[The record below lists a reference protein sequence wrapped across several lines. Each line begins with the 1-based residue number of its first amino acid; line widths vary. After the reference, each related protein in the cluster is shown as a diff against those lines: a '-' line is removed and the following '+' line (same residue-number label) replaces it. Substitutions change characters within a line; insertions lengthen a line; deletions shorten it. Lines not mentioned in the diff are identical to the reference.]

1 MSDDGSKGIL
11 NNGYEMEHK
20 ELQILGPDEFKGLPL
35 EDDKQPDSEKS
46 YLENNPKLAR
56 IVKISI
62 YVLLH
67 LVVVGYFSYA
77 TYHYHDITNYECV
90 WSGSTNPLCGIN
102 FCSGYGMLL
111 LLLGFIYLGLFY
123 YYVFKPMVGLKL
135 HKSFLKPMSK
145 KWHAFSR
152 TRVMSL
158 VSIAI
163 LLVLLAIFV
172 YFETRNEPQKLVSLV
187 APVCFILCGYVF
199 STKRSAIKW
208 RIVITGIT
216 CQFLLGIFCIRWEV
230 GRKIFECLGNKVAT
244 FLGYATDGALFVF
257 GEYLVGADVFAFAI
271 LPVIFFFSFFISIL
285 YYLGAMQWVVIK
297 LGWILQQILGTTVC
311 ESVTAAANIFL
322 GMSESPLLIRPYI
335 NKLTKSEIHS
345 IMVSGFA
352 TVSGTVLAAYL
363 SFGASA
369 AHLITSSVMAAPATL
384 AISKLYMP
392 ETEESQ
398 TTAKSIE
405 LEKSE
410 DSSLLD
416 AASSGASN
424 AVPIVLGIIANIVA
438 FVAFIAFLNG
448 VVSWFGY
455 LVGLEDIDFE
465 WIFSKLFIPLVW
477 AMGVPTKDCDIIA
490 KVVATKT
497 IINEFVAYERLG
509 QYILDK
515 QITARSAGIA
525 TFAICGFA
533 NPSSLGILIGSL
545 SAMAP
550 HRRATITQVAFR
562 AFIVGSIVCFVSASF
577 AGILLQED
585 EEQATYARIFEKL
598 GRRNNSLLLA
608 GSFKA
613 R

>member
-1 MSDDGSKGIL
+1 MTTDTAKGAI
-11 NNGYEMEHK
+11 NNGYELDHRELDMPNAAAFK
-20 ELQILGPDEFKGLPL
+20 EMPQHGLELPQRGEEGKGFFY
-35 EDDKQPDSEKS
+35 K
-46 YLENNPKLAR
+46 NPKIAR
-56 IVKISI
+56 IVKISVYI
-62 YVLLH
+62 LLH
-67 LVVVGYFSYA
+67 LLVVGYFSYA
-77 TYHYHDITNYECV
+77 TYHYNDITNYECS
-90 WSGSTNPLCGIN
+90 WNSSGNPLCGIN
-102 FCSGYGMLL
+102 WCSGYGMLL
-111 LLLGFIYLGLFY
+111 LVLGFIYIGMFY
-123 YYVFKPMVGLKL
+123 YYIFKPRVGLWL
-135 HKSFLKPMSK
+135 HREYLKPAAR
-145 KWHAFSR
+145 KWHNFSR
-152 TRVMSL
+152 TRAVSL
-158 VSIAI
+158 ACIAL
-163 LLVLLAIFV
+163 LLVFLAIFL
-172 YFETRNEPQKLVSLV
+172 YFETKDEPQKLVSLV
-187 APVCFILCGYVF
+187 APCFFILCGYCF

-230 GRKIFECLGNKVAT
+230 GRNIFDCLGQKVAT
-244 FLGYATDGALFVF
+244 FLDYAKDGAQFVF
-257 GEYLVGADVFAFAI
+257 GDFLIKAEVFAFAI

-285 YYLGAMQWVVIK
+285 YYMGAMQWVVIK

-398 TTAKSIE
+398 TTSESIE
-405 LEKSE
+405 LEKSQ

-438 FVAFIAFLNG
+438 FVAFVAFLNG
-448 VVSWFGY
+448 IVNWLGY
-455 LVGLEDIDFE
+455 LVGVDDIDFE

-477 AMGVPTKDCDIIA
+477 AMGVPSQDCNLVA

-509 QYILDK
+509 AYI
-515 QITARSAGIA
+515 QAGEITARSGGIA

-550 HRRATITQVAFR
+550 NRRSTITSVAFR
-562 AFIVGSIVCFVSASF
+562 AFVVGSIVCFVSASF

-585 EEQATYARIFEKL
+585 DERANYDKIIQKL
-598 GRRNNSLLLA
+598 GRRNA
-608 GSFKA
+608 THG
-613 R
+613 

>member
-1 MSDDGSKGIL
+1 MTTDTAKGAI
-11 NNGYEMEHK
+11 NNGYELDHRELDMASVEPFKEIPQDGLEQNLRPKME
-20 ELQILGPDEFKGLPL
+20 DEKGFFN
-35 EDDKQPDSEKS
+35 K
-46 YLENNPKLAR
+46 NPKIAR
-56 IVKISI
+56 IVRISLYI
-62 YVLLH
+62 LLH

-77 TYHYHDITNYECV
+77 TYHYNDLKNYDCY
-90 WSGSTNPLCGIN
+90 WGYNPLCGIN

-123 YYVFKPMVGLKL
+123 YYIFKPRVGLWL
-135 HKSFLKPMSK
+135 HREYLKPAAQ
-145 KWHAFSR
+145 KWHTFSR
-152 TRVMSL
+152 TRAVSL
-158 VSIAI
+158 VCIA
-163 LLVLLAIFV
+163 LLLLCLAIFL
-172 YFETRNEPQKLVSLV
+172 YFETKDEPQKLVSLV
-187 APVCFILCGYVF
+187 APCFFILCGYCF

-230 GRKIFECLGNKVAT
+230 GRNIFDCLGQKVAT
-244 FLGYATDGALFVF
+244 FLDYAKDGAQFVF
-257 GEYLVGADVFAFAI
+257 GDFLIQAEVFAFAI

-285 YYLGAMQWVVIK
+285 YYMGAMQWVVIK

-398 TTAKSIE
+398 TTSESIE
-405 LEKSE
+405 LEKSQ

-438 FVAFIAFLNG
+438 FVAFVAFLNG
-448 VVSWFGY
+448 IVNWLGY
-455 LVGLEDIDFE
+455 LVGVDDIDFE

-477 AMGVPTKDCDIIA
+477 AMGVPSQDCNLVA

-509 QYILDK
+509 AYI
-515 QITARSAGIA
+515 QSGEITARSAGIA

-550 HRRATITQVAFR
+550 HRRSTITSVAFR
-562 AFIVGSIVCFVSASF
+562 AFVVGSIVCFVSASF

-585 EEQATYARIFEKL
+585 DERTNYNKIIQKL
-598 GRRNNSLLLA
+598 GRNSTHV
-608 GSFKA
+608 
-613 R
+613 

>member
-1 MSDDGSKGIL
+1 MTTDTAKGVI
-11 NNGYEMEHK
+11 NNGYELDHRELEIPNSEPFK
-20 ELQILGPDEFKGLPL
+20 EIPHEDRNLPQQGEDGKGFF
-35 EDDKQPDSEKS
+35 
-46 YLENNPKLAR
+46 YNNPKMGR
-56 IVKISI
+56 IVKISF

-67 LVVVGYFSYA
+67 VVVVGYFSYA
-77 TYHYHDITNYECV
+77 TYHYNDITNYECN
-90 WSGSTNPLCGIN
+90 WSSDNPLCGIN

-111 LLLGFIYLGLFY
+111 LLLVFVYFGLFY
-123 YYVFKPMVGLKL
+123 YFIFKPKVGIWL
-135 HKSFLKPMSK
+135 HREYLKPAAQ
-145 KWHAFSR
+145 KWHNFSR
-152 TRVMSL
+152 TRAVSL
-158 VSIAI
+158 ASIAL
-163 LLVLLAIFV
+163 LLVFLAIFL
-172 YFETRNEPQKLVSLV
+172 YFETKDEPQKLVSMV
-187 APVCFILCGYVF
+187 APCFFILCGYCF

-208 RIVITGIT
+208 RVVITGIT
-216 CQFLLGIFCIRWEV
+216 CQFLLGIICIRWEV
-230 GRKIFECLGNKVAT
+230 GRNIFDCLGKKVAT
-244 FLGYATDGALFVF
+244 FLDYAKDGAQFVF
-257 GEYLVGADVFAFAI
+257 GDFLIQDEVFAFAI

-285 YYLGAMQWVVIK
+285 YYMGAMQWVVVK
-297 LGWILQQILGTTVC
+297 LGWILQQLLGTTVC

-398 TTAKSIE
+398 TTSESIE
-405 LEKSE
+405 LEKSQ

-438 FVAFIAFLNG
+438 FVAFVAFLNG
-448 VVSWFGY
+448 IVNWLGY
-455 LVGLEDIDFE
+455 LVGVDDIDFE

-477 AMGVPTKDCDIIA
+477 AMGVPSQDCNLVA

-509 QYILDK
+509 AYILAGD
-515 QITARSAGIA
+515 ITARSGGIA

-545 SAMAP
+545 SVMAP
-550 HRRATITQVAFR
+550 HRRSTITAVAFR
-562 AFIVGSIVCFVSASF
+562 AFVVGSIVCFVSASF
-577 AGILLQED
+577 AGILLQEGD
-585 EEQATYARIFEKL
+585 ERANYDRIIQKLASRNATHV
-598 GRRNNSLLLA
+598 
-608 GSFKA
+608 
-613 R
+613 

>member
-1 MSDDGSKGIL
+1 MSAESSKGAI
-11 NNGYEMEHK
+11 NNGYELDHK
-20 ELQILGPDEFKGLPL
+20 ELDIRDSEEFKELPL
-35 EDDKQPDSEKS
+35 DDTSDAPNKKGYFEK
-46 YLENNPKLAR
+46 NPKVAR
-56 IVKISI
+56 LVRISL

-67 LVVVGYFSYA
+67 LCVVGYFSYA
-77 TYHYHDITNYECV
+77 TYHYHDITNYECY
-90 WSGSTNPLCGIN
+90 WKDNPLCGIN
-102 FCSGYGMLL
+102 FCTGYGMLL

-123 YYVFKPMVGLKL
+123 YYVFKPIVGHSL
-135 HKSFLKPMSK
+135 HRNYIRPFSK
-145 KWHAFSR
+145 KWHNFSR
-152 TRVMSL
+152 TRVVSL
-158 VSIAI
+158 ASIA
-163 LLVLLAIFV
+163 LLLALLAIFV
-172 YFETRNEPQKLVSLV
+172 YFECRDEPQKLVSLV
-187 APVCFILCGYVF
+187 TPCFFILCGYVF
-199 STKRSAIKW
+199 STNRRAIKW

-244 FLGYATDGALFVF
+244 FLGYATDGAEFVF
-257 GEYLVGADVFAFAI
+257 GDFLVQNNVFAFAI

-285 YYLGAMQWVVIK
+285 YYMGTMQWVVIK

-392 ETEESQ
+392 ETEESL
-398 TTAKSIE
+398 TSSDSIE

-410 DSSLLD
+410 DCSLLD

-448 VVSWFGY
+448 LVSWFGY
-455 LVGLEDIDFE
+455 LVGLEQIDFE

-477 AMGVPTKDCDIIA
+477 AMGVPKEDCDIIA

-509 QYILDK
+509 QYIENND
-515 QITARSAGIA
+515 ITARSAGIA

-550 HRRATITQVAFR
+550 HRRSTITAVAFR
-562 AFIVGSIVCFVSASF
+562 AFVVGSIVCFVSASF
-577 AGILLQED
+577 AGILIQED
-585 EEQATYARIFEKL
+585 DERANYNRIFHKL
-598 GRRNNSLLLA
+598 GRKNVTQ
-608 GSFKA
+608 F
-613 R
+613 

>member
-1 MSDDGSKGIL
+1 MSAESSKGAI
-11 NNGYEMEHK
+11 NNGYEMDHK
-20 ELQILGPDEFKGLPL
+20 ELDIHDSEEFKELPL
-35 EDDKQPDSEKS
+35 ENIAEVSKQKGYFD
-46 YLENNPKLAR
+46 NNPKVAR
-56 IVKISI
+56 MVKISI
-62 YVLLH
+62 YILLH

-77 TYHYHDITNYECV
+77 TYHYHDITNYECY
-90 WSGSTNPLCGIN
+90 WKDNPLCGIN
-102 FCSGYGMLL
+102 FCTGYGMLL

-123 YYVFKPMVGLKL
+123 YYVFKPTVGHKL
-135 HKSFLKPMSK
+135 HRNFIRPWSK
-145 KWHAFSR
+145 IWHNFSR
-152 TRVMSL
+152 TRVVSL
-158 VSIAI
+158 ASIA
-163 LLVLLAIFV
+163 LLLALLAIFV
-172 YFETRNEPQKLVSLV
+172 YFEARDEPQKLVSLV
-187 APVCFILCGYVF
+187 GPCFFILCGYVF

-244 FLGYATDGALFVF
+244 FLGYATDGAEFVF
-257 GEYLVGADVFAFAI
+257 GDFLVENNVFAFAI

-285 YYLGAMQWVVIK
+285 YYMGTMQWIVVK

-398 TTAKSIE
+398 TSSDSIE
-405 LEKSE
+405 LEKSQ

-448 VVSWFGY
+448 LVSWFGY
-455 LVGLEDIDFE
+455 LVGLEHVDFE

-477 AMGVPTKDCDIIA
+477 AMGVPNEDCDIIA

-509 QYILDK
+509 QYIESG

-550 HRRATITQVAFR
+550 HRRSTITSVAFR
-562 AFIVGSIVCFVSASF
+562 AFVVGSIVCFVSASF
-577 AGILLQED
+577 AGILIQED
-585 EEQATYARIFEKL
+585 DEKANYNRIFEKL
-598 GRRNNSLLLA
+598 GRKNA
-608 GSFKA
+608 THF
-613 R
+613 